1 MLVYSGPALAIQVC
15 PEAPA
20 PRPSIRFRRL
30 FHIEQFGLIRNGY
43 CRLCRA
49 LEWRCPLPT
58 NQEES
63 WDKVV
68 SPELGIQNKPQGT
81 VASETAAHS
90 RENIPATEAKAADQ
104 FRFRILVVD
113 DQYSIRETARQ
124 ILESGGY
131 EVLTAADGLDGLH
144 ALSKALPDLI
154 ISDLNMPRM
163 SGFEFLAVVRKRFP
177 HIATIAVSGEYITS
191 GNPSGIVADAF
202 LQKGHYTLKELCGEV
217 AKLLAASPIRSERKK
232 SEIAPLFVPRDSAG
246 YLIIACPKCLRANR
260 LEAMNLNGGL
270 HETTCQ
276 SCGTPVKFEI
286 NHEIEPLMKRN
297 HA

>member
-1 MLVYSGPALAIQVC
+1 LPA
-15 PEAPA
+15 
-20 PRPSIRFRRL
+20 
-30 FHIEQFGLIRNGY
+30 
-43 CRLCRA
+43 
-49 LEWRCPLPT
+49 
-58 NQEES
+58 NQEKS

-81 VASETAAHS
+81 VAAETAAHS
-90 RENIPATEAKAADQ
+90 RESIPATGAKAADQ

-113 DQYSIRETARQ
+113 DDYSIRETARQ
-124 ILESGGY
+124 MLERGGY

-144 ALSKALPDLI
+144 ALSKSLPDLI

-163 SGFEFLAVVRKRFP
+163 SGFEFLAVVGEQFP
-177 HIATIAVSGEYITS
+177 HIATIAVSGEYIAS
-191 GNPSGIVADAF
+191 GNPSGIVADTF
-202 LQKGHYTLKELCGEV
+202 LQKGHYTVKELCGEV
-217 AKLLAASPIRSERKK
+217 AKLLAASAIRSESKK
-232 SEIAPLFVPRDSAG
+232 SEIAPLFVPRDNAG
-246 YLIIACPKCLRANR
+246 YLIITCPKCLRPNR

-270 HETTCQ
+270 HETPCQ